1 MSWYNE
7 LPKNLS
13 IFRSD
18 DYIKDSND
26 TKVQL
31 IDDLKSLNDNNK
43 TLKLISKLQ
52 SSLTHDTTN
61 RFKRSPNLELIELLH
76 LLTSLKLG
84 YEEHPVHKSMDPISL
99 TTLGVLIQETVWDSL
114 YPLSIEKA
122 QELKD
127 HELKQSNK
135 EQSESSLQD
144 KLGYSDNP
152 NIEDT
157 DEEDYVHEKEV
168 KREIEEEEEGFDD
181 EDEDWIL

>member
-1 MSWYNE
+1 MSWFKE

-61 RFKRSPNLELIELLH
+61 RFKRQPNLELIELLH

-99 TTLGVLIQETVWDSL
+99 TTLGVLVQETVWDSL

-122 QELKD
+122 KELKD
-127 HELKQSNK
+127 LELKTSTK
-135 EQSESSLQD
+135 EQSEPNLQD
-144 KLGYSDNP
+144 KFGQNNNL

-157 DEEDYVHEKEV
+157 DEEDYVNEKEV
-168 KREIEEEEEGFDD
+168 KSEIEEEEGFDD